1 MQYIKWL
8 LEKRFEM
15 VMALVALIAFL
26 AGAVVCAVTC
36 ADLDKQHQE
45 AVQAGVIETP
55 ERAPQTAEEVSPA
68 QESAYFDVPLS
79 EDLQNHIFAECEN
92 KGVAPT
98 IVLAMCYR
106 ESNYNASAVGDDC
119 HSYGLMQI
127 QKRWHTQRMQ
137 RLGATDLLDPYQ
149 NITVGVDYLAEL
161 LCRYDHDVEK
171 ALTAYNRGHYS
182 GTVTE
187 YAKAVLKTAYE
198 LAPEFHTGT

>member
-1 MQYIKWL
+1 MRYIKWL

-36 ADLDKQHQE
+36 ADLDKQHQD

-55 ERAPQTAEEVSPA
+55 ERAPQTAEEVLPA
-68 QESAYFDVPLS
+68 QESVYFDVPLS

-106 ESNYNASAVGDDC
+106 ESTYTANKIGDNEQ
-119 HSYGLMQI
+119 SFGIMQI
-127 QKRWHTQRMQ
+127 QPRWHYTRM
-137 RLGATDLLDPYQ
+137 LKLNCTNLFDPYQ
-149 NITVGVDYLAEL
+149 NITVGIDYLCEQL
-161 LCRYDHDVEK
+161 NRYNGDIAK
-171 ALTAYNRGHYS
+171 ALTAYNGGDYN

-187 YAKAVLKTAYE
+187 YAKAVLEKANE
-198 LAPEFHTGT
+198 LAPEFNTGT